1 MAEKLYTCYET
12 SQTMSETDWFLFYLR
27 SDEIDKTECRD
38 FSEWWHDMRKSGVI
52 EVAWNNYFKGGI
64 SMYLFEAHYI
74 NMDTNEKVIRKIEF
88 DGQFFDSE
96 KEIYL
101 YAMGKAYDMIEDNE
115 CFDIL
120 EFIAC

>member
-1 MAEKLYTCYET
+1 
-12 SQTMSETDWFLFYLR
+12 
-27 SDEIDKTECRD
+27 
-38 FSEWWHDMRKSGVI
+38 
-52 EVAWNNYFKGGI
+52 
-64 SMYLFEAHYI
+64 MYLFEAHYI

-101 YAMGKAYDMIEDNE
+101 YAMGKAYDMTNE
-115 CFDIL
+115 NELFSSL